1 MQGIEPDEAWA
12 EEAWLMESW
21 PLDPINFSLKAL
33 LLSVDD
39 LLDNRSF
46 RAGEFIVRQGQS
58 FKEMYYVREGEV
70 EILHMIE
77 SDSEGDDDLEEVGP
91 LRHS

>member
-1 MQGIEPDEAWA
+1 
-12 EEAWLMESW
+12 MESW

-46 RAGEFIVRQGQS
+46 RAGEFIVRQGQP